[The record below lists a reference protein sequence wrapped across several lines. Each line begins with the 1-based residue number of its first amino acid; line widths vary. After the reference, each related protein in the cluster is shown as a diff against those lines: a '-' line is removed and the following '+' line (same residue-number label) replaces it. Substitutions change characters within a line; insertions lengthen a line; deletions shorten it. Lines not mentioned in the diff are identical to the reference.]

1 MSLEFGLRIAER
13 KEDYSGVHKFGE
25 NTALASSPETI
36 WSPGGLY
43 PWASLTSAQTLYVL
57 STSGSDTGTLEI
69 QGLDANYSPLNET
82 ITMTGTSAVTTSNTF
97 IRVFRCIYRGSTNV
111 GVITLRTV
119 SASGTIVAQVDA
131 EQAQTLMA
139 VYTIPAGFLGYL
151 RTWTAGV
158 GKNDDASLDLYL
170 RPFDEVFQIQDQM
183 HVYQSSFTKEFTV
196 PLFLSQ
202 KTDIDVRA
210 TTTSANSSCSVSFD
224 LILHRI

>member
-1 MSLEFGLRIAER
+1 MSLEYGLRIAER
-13 KEDYSGVHKFGE
+13 KEDYSSVHKFGQ
-25 NTALASSPETI
+25 NTGLAFTPETI
-36 WSPGGLY
+36 WSSGGLY
-43 PWASLTSAQTLYVL
+43 PWSAFTSAQTLYVL

-69 QGLDANYSPLNET
+69 QGLDGNYAPLTET
-82 ITMTGTSAVTTSNTF
+82 ITMTGITAVTTSNAF
-97 IRVFRCIYRGSTNV
+97 LRVFRCIYRGSTNV

-119 SASGTIVAQVDA
+119 SDSGTIVAQVDA

-151 RTWTAGV
+151 KAWTAGV
-158 GKNDDASLDLYL
+158 GKNDDASLDLYV
-170 RPFDEVFQIQDQM
+170 RPLDEVFQIQDQM

-202 KTDIDVRA
+202 KTDIDIRA
-210 TTTSANSSCSVSFD
+210 TTTAANSSCSVSFA